1 MLMTS
6 PEPNPIV
13 AAHEQL
19 QSQWKNLFEKISLP
33 DISHTV
39 TDTTDNLHKLPEQI
53 VRIRQRGYVFAS
65 YLEQKRDVLVKRWDD
80 MNRSVQTAVQNEANT
95 FRTEYN
101 RIDSLMIDLGRSV
114 ANPPALES
122 RMPTVK

>member
-1 MLMTS
+1 MTTQD
-6 PEPNPIV
+6 PNASV

-19 QSQWKNLFEKISLP
+19 QREWKDLFEKISLP

-39 TDTTDNLHKLPEQI
+39 TDTSEKLQKLPEQI

-80 MNRSVQTAVQNEANT
+80 IKRNILSSILSESGT

-101 RIDSLMIDLGRSV
+101 RIDSL
-114 ANPPALES
+114 
-122 RMPTVK
+122 